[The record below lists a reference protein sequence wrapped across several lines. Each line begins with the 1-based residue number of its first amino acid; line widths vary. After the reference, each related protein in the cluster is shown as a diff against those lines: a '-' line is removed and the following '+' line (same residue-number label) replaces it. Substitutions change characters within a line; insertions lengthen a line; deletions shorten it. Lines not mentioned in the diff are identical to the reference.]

1 MTTTL
6 GILAAHAA
14 TRPRDW
20 PTAALD
26 GARRIVVDTLACIL
40 GGRGEEAPQA
50 VAGAM
55 RAWRAGGGAIDLVG
69 GGTLPSPWAALAN
82 GTAAHALD
90 YDDVLE
96 PMMGHASAVLVPAVL
111 ALAEERGK
119 SGAQVL
125 DALLIGFDVIAA
137 LGNAVMVEHYTRG
150 WHSTLTLGA
159 PGAAAACGRLIGLDA
174 TKMGAAIS
182 AATSFSAGSKRQFG
196 TAMKPTHA
204 GLAAQAGVMAAHLAE
219 AGTTAAPDILD
230 GPWSFIGLYTGPGAP
245 GIGAIAETLAR
256 PPAMLAF
263 GSWLKAYPCCAS
275 THRPIDALLK
285 LRQQH
290 GIKPEDIAAIEAE
303 VSIVVQRNLMYD
315 RPTTPSE
322 ARFSLNH
329 CLALAAEGQVTLAG
343 FAPEALAP
351 RRDFWPRVAM
361 KLDPTLSGSSTD
373 ETCTLRV
380 TLRDNRALET
390 VVKVPKGHPQAPL
403 SEAELAAKLRDCVVY
418 GGAPGSAADRLM
430 DELSAL
436 GTARTLA
443 PLTQALLTT
452 RTPAA

>member
-6 GILAAHAA
+6 EILAEHAA
-14 TRPRDW
+14 TRPSDW
-20 PTAALD
+20 PPEALD
-26 GARRIVVDTLACIL
+26 GARRVVVDTLACIL
-40 GGRGEEAPQA
+40 GGSGEEAPRA
-50 VAGAM
+50 AAAAL
-55 RAWRAGGGAIDLVG
+55 RAWRGTGGAIDLVE
-69 GGTLPSPWAALAN
+69 GGTLPSPWAALTN

-137 LGNAVMVEHYTRG
+137 LGNGVMVEHYTRG

-159 PGAAAACGRLIGLDA
+159 PGAAAACGRLIGLDPG
-174 TKMGAAIS
+174 KMAAAIS

-204 GLAAQAGVMAAHLAE
+204 GLAAQAGVLAAHLAE
-219 AGTTAAPDILD
+219 AGTSAAADILD
-230 GPWSFIGLYTGPGAP
+230 GPWSFVELYTGPSAAGVS
-245 GIGAIAETLAR
+245 AITESLAG
-256 PPAMLAF
+256 PPAMLAA

-275 THRPIDALLK
+275 THRPIDALLA

-290 GIKPEDIAAIEAE
+290 GLQPDDIAAIEAE

-343 FAPEALAP
+343 FTPEALAP
-351 RRDFWPRVAM
+351 RRGFWPRVAM
-361 KLDPTLSGSSTD
+361 KLDPAMSGSSAD
-373 ETCTLRV
+373 EVCTLRV

-390 VVKVPKGHPQAPL
+390 VVKVPRGHPAAPL
-403 SEAELAAKLRDCVVY
+403 SEAELAAKLRDCVTY
-418 GGAPGSAADRLM
+418 GGASDAAADRLM
-430 DELSAL
+430 ETL
-436 GTARTLA
+436 GSLGKAQDLA
-443 PLTQALLTT
+443 PLRQAL
-452 RTPAA
+452 AATMESAA